1 IVLEVRVGDV
11 AFILPG
17 DITKAVE
24 PLVVAGFEPAPIVI
38 VKAPHHGS
46 AGSSSQ
52 MFVDAT
58 HPAAV
63 VFSAGRRNPF
73 GHPAPVVV
81 ERYRA
86 AGAEVFSTGDDGAV
100 IVDTDGTQVVVWTW
114 NGRRLLLHAPPPAL
128 PSVHAPTAS
137 HKGH

>member
-1 IVLEVRVGDV
+1 MLDVRVGDV

-24 PLVVAGFEPAPIVI
+24 PTIAAGFRRPGLVI

-52 MFVDAT
+52 PFVAAMRPDA
-58 HPAAV
+58 V
-63 VFSAGRRNPF
+63 IFSAGRRNPF

-86 AGAEVFSTGDDGAV
+86 AGAKVFSTAEDGAV
-100 IVDTDGTQVVVWTW
+100 VVDTDGTKVTIWTW
-114 NGRRLLLHAPPPAL
+114 NGRRLLLHAP
-128 PSVHAPTAS
+128 TAS